1 MYRFILLAGF
11 FSIVLAGCNIAATQP
26 VIASA
31 TLELPASITPRPT
44 PLPTSTPP
52 PPVAALV
59 VKSEL
64 VNCRFG
70 PGTVFLAINELS
82 QGQSLRAVGRNNAS
96 NWFYV
101 RDPGNPGGFCW
112 ISTDVVETDD
122 DINELEIIPPPVAS
136 IINIDLRVEPNRIVV
151 NCNEFPQTVF
161 FEALVTTNGPTLFTW
176 RWEASTGVVSDD
188 GTFIFEEAGTQA
200 INEFYQINAPNDYWV
215 KLHVLTPEERIEQV
229 NFPVSCTP

>member
-1 MYRFILLAGF
+1 MNRIVLLAGCTLF
-11 FSIVLAGCNIAATQP
+11 LLAGCNIAASQP
-26 VIASA
+26 ITETPTMPPPSA
-31 TLELPASITPRPT
+31 TLRPT
-44 PLPTSTPP
+44 PFPTSTPAP
-52 PPVAALV
+52 PTAALL

-70 PGTVFLAINELS
+70 PGTIFLTINELK
-82 QGQSLRAVGRNNAS
+82 QGQSLRAMGRNNAS

-101 RDPGNPGGFCW
+101 NDPGNPGGFCW
-112 ISTDVVETDD
+112 ISSDVVETQD
-122 DINELEIIPPPVAS
+122 DIKDLTIVPPPVAS
-136 IINIDLRVEPNRIVV
+136 ITNIDLRVEPNRIVV

-176 RWEASTGVVSDD
+176 RWENSLGVTSDD
-188 GTFIFEEAGTQA
+188 GTLVFEEAGTQA

-215 KLHVLTPEERIEQV
+215 RLHVLTPDERFEQV